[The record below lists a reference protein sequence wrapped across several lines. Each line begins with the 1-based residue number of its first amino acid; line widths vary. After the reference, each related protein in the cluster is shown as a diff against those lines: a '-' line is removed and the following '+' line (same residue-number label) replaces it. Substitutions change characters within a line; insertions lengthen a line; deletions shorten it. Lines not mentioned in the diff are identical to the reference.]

1 MKKFLIIFLVVI
13 SFTSCSEYQKALKSE
28 DLAVKFEAAT
38 KQYDNAKYSKAIR
51 LFEQIAPSYRGKP
64 QAEKMFYMFSQSYYK
79 TKQYYLSGYQ
89 FESFAAGYP
98 KSEKIEEASYLGAKS
113 YSMLSPVYSLDQTET
128 DKAIE
133 KLQSFIDTYPNSVFL
148 SEANVVVKELRE
160 KLEKKAFE
168 NAFGY
173 NKISDYKSAIVA
185 LDNFIIDYPGTPFKE
200 KALFYKFDSA
210 YQLAINS
217 ITTKMQDRLNVAK
230 TAYSNLVKF
239 NANTDYKQKADEM
252 LVRIDTDLKQFSK

>member
-1 MKKFLIIFLVVI
+1 MKKFIIIVLIVVGF
-13 SFTSCSEYQKALKSE
+13 SSCSEYQKALKTE
-28 DLAVKFEAAT
+28 DVAVKFEEAT
-38 KQYDNAKYSKAIR
+38 KQYENGKYAKAIR

-98 KSEKIEEASYLGAKS
+98 KSDKIEEASYLGAKS
-113 YSMLSPVYSLDQTET
+113 YSMLSPVYSLDQTDT

-133 KLQSFIDTYPNSVFL
+133 KLQAFIDAYPNSSYL
-148 SEANVVVKELRE
+148 SEANVVVKDLRE
-160 KLEKKAFE
+160 KLEKKAYL
-168 NAFGY
+168 NAYGY
-173 NKISDYKSAIVA
+173 YKISDFKSAMVA

-210 YQLAINS
+210 YQLATNS
-217 ITTKMQDRLNVAK
+217 IASKMQDRLNVAK
-230 TAYSNLVKF
+230 VAYSNLLKF
-239 NANTDYKQKADEM
+239 KANTEYKLKADIMLAKIEM
-252 LVRIDTDLKQFSK
+252 DLKQFSK